1 MAEGWERKG
10 EQLVKTFEFRDFGEA
25 VAFTVRVAMLAEK
38 LNHHPDISLSWNRV
52 KVKLTTHSEG
62 RVTQRDLEMA
72 EKIDKLLE
80 G

>member
-1 MAEGWERKG
+1 MAEGWERRG
-10 EQLVKTFEFRDFGEA
+10 ERLVKTFEFRDFGEA

>member
-10 EQLVKTFEFRDFGEA
+10 ERLVKTFEFRDFGEA